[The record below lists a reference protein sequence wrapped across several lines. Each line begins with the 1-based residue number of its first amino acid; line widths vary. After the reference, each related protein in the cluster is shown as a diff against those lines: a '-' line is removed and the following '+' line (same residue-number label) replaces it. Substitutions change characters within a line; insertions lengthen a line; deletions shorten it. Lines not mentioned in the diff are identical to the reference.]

1 MEIVVSL
8 RAAGAGGGAHMFV
21 EQSICVPGLCKA
33 QWLLDQWEES
43 HLYHPTLAVMLMQAN
58 TQIRSEV

>member
-8 RAAGAGGGAHMFV
+8 RAAAGGGAHMFV
-21 EQSICVPGLCKA
+21 EQSICVPGLLCKA

-43 HLYHPTLAVMLMQAN
+43 HLYHPTLAVMLMPAN